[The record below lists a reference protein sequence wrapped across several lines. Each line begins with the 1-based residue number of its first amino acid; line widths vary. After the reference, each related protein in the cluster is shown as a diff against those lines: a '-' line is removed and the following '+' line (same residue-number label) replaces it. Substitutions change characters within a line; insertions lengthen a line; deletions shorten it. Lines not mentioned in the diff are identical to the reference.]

1 MLFLDELEP
10 LVGQTP
16 KVAEFG
22 SKSATRTPPSTTDS
36 QTVCYSNLT
45 ERVPVSMHAFRSQLR
60 AVLASLLP
68 AIVALVAMGSYFGI
82 AILTKDK
89 DSSAQSSF
97 LLPFPLLVIPLAM
110 NWAWAR
116 DRRTVERWPNLRISN
131 WWLFAIACA
140 ASYSA
145 SFLPRSLLEA
155 TVLTTM
161 ISVPLWLV
169 VVQLY
174 RSLLRERARTRI
186 AEASGL
192 EVNDLR
198 VTALANNND
207 LANAAVVTAFA
218 SAEIWL
224 LTTTDTEWAPV
235 LSIGMARTI
244 AFVIGWTLGLAHFAW
259 CPNQSDIRELIS
271 QSR

>member
-1 MLFLDELEP
+1 
-10 LVGQTP
+10 
-16 KVAEFG
+16 
-22 SKSATRTPPSTTDS
+22 
-36 QTVCYSNLT
+36 
-45 ERVPVSMHAFRSQLR
+45 MHAFRSQLR
-60 AVLASLLP
+60 TVLASLLP

-89 DSSAQSSF
+89 DWSAQSSF

-110 NWAWAR
+110 NWAWDR

-145 SFLPRSLLEA
+145 SFLPGSLLEA

-224 LTTTDTEWAPV
+224 LTTTEWAPV